1 MPPRVPRSSYRWP
14 ILIGLLCL
22 LAPTAK
28 PAAAQDGDSLTLD
41 RIYASPEFFARGA
54 GQIHWLEDGGYT
66 VLAQSDSVE
75 GGTDIVRV
83 DPRTGNRT
91 VLVDARQLIPRGAEA
106 PLAIEGYRW
115 SADGG
120 KLLVFTNGQRV
131 WRYNTRGD
139 YWVLDRASGR
149 LHQVGADRPVSSLMY
164 AKFSPDG
171 TRVGFVSENDL
182 YVQDLGSGAVTR
194 LTRDGS
200 RTILNGRFDWVYEEE
215 LFFFAPDGA
224 DGWRWSPDGQRIAY
238 WQLDAG
244 GVRDFLLIN
253 NTDSLYSF
261 AVPVQFPKAGTTNS
275 AARVGIVPAAGGQTV
290 WLQVPGD
297 PRDNYVARLEWA
309 ASPDEV
315 VIQHLNRL
323 QNTLQIMLGDARTGA
338 VRTIVTERDSAWL
351 DAVDDLRW
359 LEGGERF
366 TWLSDRD
373 GWQRLYVINRDG
385 SGARAVTPE
394 RADVIGVRLIDEKGG
409 WAYYYASP
417 EEPTRRYLFRAR
429 LTGVMQVERLTPAG
443 AAGWHGYTVSPD
455 ARYAVHTFS
464 NTETPTVS
472 TIVSLPDH
480 ETVRT
485 LNDNAAL
492 RDKVARLKSRT
503 RFFRVKTVDGVV
515 MDGWMQ
521 TPRDF
526 DPSKKYP
533 VLFHVYGEPAAQTVT
548 DAWGGNQSMWH
559 QYLADHGYVV
569 MSLDN
574 RGTPAPRGRAWRKAV
589 YQKMGRV
596 NSRDQAMGVRAVADS
611 FPFVDTSRIGIWG
624 WSGGGSSTLNAM
636 FRYPDLYHTGMAVAP
651 VPDLRYY
658 DTIYQERY
666 TGHPALSPE
675 AYEQGSPITF
685 AHQLKGNLL
694 IVHGTGDDNVHYQG
708 TEALINTLIEHGK
721 HFTMMAYPN
730 RTHGIFEGRGTTRH
744 VYGLLTRYLFENLP
758 AGGRQ
763 GSEGR
768 RPPLPDVDR
777 P

>member
-1 MPPRVPRSSYRWP
+1 MRILRPALRRSSP
-14 ILIGLLCL
+14 LLVGLLCL
-22 LAPTAK
+22 LAPSVR

-54 GQIHWLEDGGYT
+54 GQIRWLEDGGYT
-66 VLAQSDSVE
+66 VLARSDSME
-75 GGTDIVRV
+75 RGTDIVRV

-91 VLVDARQLIPRGAEA
+91 LLVGARQLIPRGAEA
-106 PLAIEGYRW
+106 PLGIEGYRW
-115 SADGG
+115 SDDGG
-120 KLLVFTNGQRV
+120 TLLVFTNGRRV
-131 WRYNTRGD
+131 WRFNTRGD

-149 LHQVGADRPVSSLMY
+149 LQQIGADLPASSLMY

-182 YVQDLGSGAVTR
+182 YVQDLRGGSVTR

-200 RTILNGRFDWVYEEE
+200 RTMLNGRFDWVYEEE
-215 LFFFAPDGA
+215 LFFFSPEGA
-224 DGWRWSPDGQRIAY
+224 DGWRWSPDGARIAY

-244 GVRDFLLIN
+244 GVRDFLLVN

-261 AVPVQFPKAGTTNS
+261 TIPIQFPKAGTTNS
-275 AARVGIVPAAGGQTV
+275 AARVGVVPAAGGETV
-290 WLQVPGD
+290 WFQVPGD
-297 PRDNYVARLEWA
+297 PRDNYLARLAWA

-323 QNTLQIMLGDARTGA
+323 QNTLQVMLGNASTGA

-351 DAVDDLRW
+351 DAVDDLLW
-359 LEGGERF
+359 LDDGQRF

-373 GWQRLYVINRDG
+373 GWQRLYVVNRDG
-385 SGARAVTPE
+385 TGARAVTPE
-394 RADVIGVRLIDEKGG
+394 RTDVISVRLIDEQGG
-409 WAYYYASP
+409 WVYYYASP
-417 EEPTRRYLFRAR
+417 DEPTRRYLYRAR
-429 LTGVMQVERLTPAG
+429 LTGDTAVERLTPMDAP
-443 AAGWHGYTVSPD
+443 GWHGYTISPD
-455 ARYAVHTFS
+455 ARYAVHTYS
-464 NTETPTVS
+464 TSETPTVS

-480 ETVRT
+480 AVVRT

-492 RDKVARLKSRT
+492 RDKVATLKSPT
-503 RFFRVKTVDGVV
+503 RFFRVRTVDGVV

-521 TPRDF
+521 TPRNF
-526 DPSKKYP
+526 DATKKYP
-533 VLFHVYGEPAAQTVT
+533 VLFHVYGEPASQTVT
-548 DAWGGNQSMWH
+548 DAWGGTQALWH

-589 YQKMGRV
+589 YQRMGRV
-596 NSRDQAMGVRAVADS
+596 NSRDQAMGVLAVADS
-611 FPFVDTSRIGIWG
+611 FPFVDTARIGIWG
-624 WSGGGSSTLNAM
+624 WSGGGSSTLNAL
-636 FRYPDLYHTGMAVAP
+636 FRYPNIYHTGMAVAP

-666 TGHPALSPE
+666 TGHPAQSPE

-685 AHQLKGNLL
+685 AHQLEGNLL

-708 TEALINTLIEHGK
+708 TEALINKLIEHGK

-730 RTHGIFEGRGTTRH
+730 RSHGIFEGRGTTRH

-758 AGGRQ
+758 GGGR
-763 GSEGR
+763 
-768 RPPLPDVDR
+768 
-777 P
+777 

>member
-1 MPPRVPRSSYRWP
+1 MPHRVVRPSCRLQ
-14 ILIGLLCL
+14 ILASLLCL
-22 LAPTAK
+22 LALSAP
-28 PAAAQDGDSLTLD
+28 PAAAQDADSLTLD

-54 GQIHWLEDGGYT
+54 GQIRWLDDGGYT
-66 VLAQSDSVE
+66 VLARSDSVD

-106 PLAIEGYRW
+106 PLSVEGYQW

-120 KLLVFTNGQRV
+120 TLLLFTNGERV

-139 YWVLDRASGR
+139 YWVLDRTSGR
-149 LHQVGADRPVSSLMY
+149 LQQVGADRPVSSLMY

-194 LTRDGS
+194 LTSDGS

-238 WQLDAG
+238 WQLDAS
-244 GVRDFLLIN
+244 GVRDFLLLN

-261 AVPVQFPKAGTTNS
+261 TIPVQFPKAGTTNS
-275 AARVGIVPAAGGQTV
+275 AARVGVVPAGGGQTV
-290 WLQVPGD
+290 WFRVPGD
-297 PRDNYVARLEWA
+297 PRDNYLARLEWA

-315 VIQHLNRL
+315 VMQHLNRL
-323 QNTLQIMLGDARTGA
+323 QDTLQIMLGDARTGA

-351 DAVDDLRW
+351 DAVDDLLW
-359 LEGGERF
+359 LDGGKRF

-394 RADVIGVRLIDEKGG
+394 RADVISVRLIDEQGG
-409 WAYYYASP
+409 WVYYYASP
-417 EEPTRRYLFRAR
+417 EEPTRRYLYRAR
-429 LTGVMQVERLTPAG
+429 LTGALKVERLTPLDAP
-443 AAGWHGYTVSPD
+443 GWHGYTISPD

-464 NTETPTVS
+464 NTETPTIS
-472 TIVSLPDH
+472 TIVALPSH
-480 ETVRT
+480 ETIRT

-492 RDKVARLKSRT
+492 HDKVAKLKSQT

-515 MDGWMQ
+515 MDGWML
-521 TPRDF
+521 PPKDF

-533 VLFHVYGEPAAQTVT
+533 VLFYVYGEPAGQTVT
-548 DAWGGNQSMWH
+548 DAWGGNQGMWH
-559 QYLADHGYVV
+559 QYLANHGYVV

-611 FPFVDTSRIGIWG
+611 FPFVDTARIGIWG

-636 FRYPDLYHTGMAVAP
+636 FRYPNIYHTGMAVAP
-651 VPDLRYY
+651 VPDLHYY

-675 AYEQGSPITF
+675 AYEQGSPINF
-685 AHQLKGNLL
+685 AHQLQGNLL
-694 IVHGTGDDNVHYQG
+694 LVHGTGDDNVHYQG
-708 TEALINTLIEHGK
+708 TEALINKLIENGK
-721 HFTMMAYPN
+721 QFTMMAYPN
-730 RTHGIFEGRGTTRH
+730 RSHGIFEGRGTTRH
-744 VYGLLTRYLFENLP
+744 VYGLLTRYLFEHLP
-758 AGGRQ
+758 AGGR
-763 GSEGR
+763 
-768 RPPLPDVDR
+768 
-777 P
+777 

>member
-1 MPPRVPRSSYRWP
+1 MSMQRRVPRPSFRAP
-14 ILIGLLCL
+14 VLFGLLCL
-22 LAPTAK
+22 LAPSGR

-54 GQIHWLEDGGYT
+54 GQIRWLEDGGYT
-66 VLAQSDSVE
+66 VLVRADSVE
-75 GGTDIVRV
+75 GGTDILRV
-83 DPRTGNRT
+83 DPRTGDRT
-91 VLVDARQLIPRGAEA
+91 LLVGARQLIPRGAER
-106 PLAIEGYRW
+106 PLAVEGYQW
-115 SADGG
+115 SEDGG
-120 KLLVFTNGQRV
+120 KLLVFTNGRRV
-131 WRYNTRGD
+131 WRFNTRGD

-149 LHQVGADRPVSSLMY
+149 LQQIGADRPASSLMY
-164 AKFSPDG
+164 AKFAPDG

-182 YVQDLGSGAVTR
+182 YVQDLDDGAVTR

-200 RTILNGRFDWVYEEE
+200 RTMLNGRFDWVYEEE

-224 DGWRWSPDGQRIAY
+224 DGWRWSPDGARIAY
-238 WQLDAG
+238 WQLDAS
-244 GVRDFLLIN
+244 GVRDFLLVN

-261 AVPVQFPKAGTTNS
+261 TIPIQFPKAGTTNS
-275 AARVGIVPAAGGQTV
+275 AARVGVVPAAGGETV

-297 PRDNYVARLEWA
+297 PRDNYLARLDWA
-309 ASPDEV
+309 ASPDQV
-315 VIQHLNRL
+315 VVQHLNRL
-323 QNTLQIMLGDARTGA
+323 QNTLQVMLGDARTGTA
-338 VRTIVTERDSAWL
+338 RTIVTERDSAWL
-351 DAVDDLRW
+351 DAVDDLLW
-359 LEGGERF
+359 LEDGKRF

-373 GWQRLYVINRDG
+373 GWLRLYVINRDG
-385 SGARAVTPE
+385 TGARAVTPE
-394 RADVIGVRLIDEKGG
+394 RTDVISVRLIDERGG
-409 WAYYYASP
+409 WVYYYASP
-417 EEPTRRYLFRAR
+417 DEPTRRYLYRAR
-429 LTGVMQVERLTPAG
+429 LTGDAMVERLTPAD
-443 AAGWHGYTVSPD
+443 APGWHGYTISPD
-455 ARYAVHTFS
+455 ARFAVHTFS
-464 NTETPTVS
+464 TTETPTVS

-480 ETVRT
+480 AVVRT

-492 RDKVARLKSRT
+492 RDKVAGLKSRA

-526 DPSKKYP
+526 DPAKKYP
-533 VLFHVYGEPAAQTVT
+533 VLFHVYGEPAGQTVT
-548 DAWGGNQSMWH
+548 DAWGGNQAMWH
-559 QYLADHGYVV
+559 QYVADHGYVV

-596 NSRDQAMGVRAVADS
+596 NSRDQAMGVLAVADS
-611 FPFVDTSRIGIWG
+611 FPFVDPTRIGIWG

-636 FRYPDLYHTGMAVAP
+636 FRYPNIYHTGMAVAP

-666 TGHPALSPE
+666 TGHPTLSPE

-685 AHQLKGNLL
+685 AHQLEGNLL

-708 TEALINTLIEHGK
+708 TEALINKLIEHGK

-730 RTHGIFEGRGTTRH
+730 RSHGIFEGRGTTRH

-758 AGGRQ
+758 AGGR
-763 GSEGR
+763 
-768 RPPLPDVDR
+768 
-777 P
+777 